1 MLQVNKATRYSLT
14 MKNRPG
20 ELMKLTKFL
29 SDAGVN
35 VSTLR
40 IANFGSH
47 ASIEFS
53 TTKEC
58 ALPMKFR
65 KTAGA

>member
-1 MLQVNKATRYSLT
+1 MIRAKTAANYNLV

-20 ELMKLTKFL
+20 ELAKLTKFL

-40 IANFGSH
+40 IARLGGTTSVQ
-47 ASIEFS
+47 FS
-53 TTKEC
+53 TATEC
-58 ALPMKFR
+58 ALPAKFR
-65 KTAGA
+65 KSLVG